1 MFLWPRLGLQAS
13 GIDAVVSQLVTAGL
27 SQRVRVNR
35 EVEPCGCAQAL
46 SMAGERFDR
55 ILRMLI
61 AEH

>member
-1 MFLWPRLGLQAS
+1 
-13 GIDAVVSQLVTAGL
+13 
-27 SQRVRVNR
+27 VRVNR

-55 ILRMLI
+55 MLKMLI